1 MIKIKN
7 SYLIIAHYHSEGIIR
22 SDIVELI
29 KHSSKYF
36 EKIFLISTNLKKSEK
51 KKLIK
56 YATILI
62 RPNYGYDF
70 YSYKI
75 GIELVLKNE
84 KDFNDKGIFLINSS
98 VLFLKPNKIIKE
110 LKKINMSKN
119 TIYSLTKSWE
129 IHEHLQTYF
138 LFLPLKIFKNNI
150 FYSWWKKIG
159 KFKKRQKIINKY
171 ELGLFLLIKKLK
183 INTKS
188 LFKKNIDDYPINLLQ
203 KIILKIDNIFYKS
216 KKIHKK
222 NPCFFYWEEIFNKF
236 GIIKIELIK
245 TNPHNVDMR
254 NLSKYFNKIEI
265 NKIKKLA
272 NNN

>member
-98 VLFLKPNKIIKE
+98 VLFLKPNK
-110 LKKINMSKN
+110 
-119 TIYSLTKSWE
+119 
-129 IHEHLQTYF
+129 
-138 LFLPLKIFKNNI
+138 
-150 FYSWWKKIG
+150 
-159 KFKKRQKIINKY
+159 
-171 ELGLFLLIKKLK
+171 
-183 INTKS
+183 
-188 LFKKNIDDYPINLLQ
+188 D
-203 KIILKIDNIFYKS
+203 
-216 KKIHKK
+216 
-222 NPCFFYWEEIFNKF
+222 
-236 GIIKIELIK
+236 
-245 TNPHNVDMR
+245 
-254 NLSKYFNKIEI
+254 
-265 NKIKKLA
+265 
-272 NNN
+272 